1 MCIKVFALHKC
12 LLCWIDSDSGSLR
25 TYPNDLQCSLTND
38 LRLLLRLL
46 FAWFIVWQRQ
56 PCEDCSFLFSSFPK
70 SPHLSFC
77 HFQGST
83 SVCRERHLNVCWK
96 SVRSRHV
103 VQLWD
108 KEAFVHGD
116 GICGRRGLCVFA
128 EEYGTPPYGFGKV
141 KAKLSRSVCCHQI
154 SRSLV
159 VMALVFAS
167 SFLWPECC
175 SFEYPLHR
183 EGTAGLAVWIA
194 NLHKHSLLKFNC
206 FKCKLRVRG
215 WGYLTCQFWKLCHAI
230 LFIRSYISETLLA
243 VEYLHSYGIIH
254 RDIKPD
260 KWVLSMFYLCPVV
273 ESAIHH
279 FTQTVNNITD
289 LDAILEMA

>member
-1 MCIKVFALHKC
+1 MWKEGTVR
-12 LLCWIDSDSGSLR
+12 LCWRIWDPSLWIWLGKGVAQSISLLPSDLEISSCDGS
-25 TYPNDLQCSLTND
+25 C
-38 LRLLLRLL
+38 
-46 FAWFIVWQRQ
+46 
-56 PCEDCSFLFSSFPK
+56 
-70 SPHLSFC
+70 
-77 HFQGST
+77 
-83 SVCRERHLNVCWK
+83 VCL
-96 SVRSRHV
+96 
-103 VQLWD
+103 
-108 KEAFVHGD
+108 
-116 GICGRRGLCVFA
+116 
-128 EEYGTPPYGFGKV
+128 
-141 KAKLSRSVCCHQI
+141 
-154 SRSLV
+154 
-159 VMALVFAS
+159 

-194 NLHKHSLLKFNC
+194 NLHKHYMSKFNC

-230 LFIRSYISETLLA
+230 SFTRSYISETLLA

-260 KWVLSMFYLCPVV
+260 KWVLPIFYLCPVV

-279 FTQTVNNITD
+279 FAQTVNNITD